1 MTGGTVKIARA
12 LFADEAFKDQP
23 FTEREAFM
31 WMVMEAAF
39 RDRTKRIGAVTVD
52 LKRGQ
57 LAASVRFLAD
67 AWKWEKSTVDRFL
80 KRLKNRDMIGTDC
93 GTGVNVITI
102 RKYNEYQGGE
112 PDSGTAEKEKR
123 DSDGTAAGQTRSKLE
138 VKEEE
143 KSTSYSCATPAAPQ
157 PVRFDEFW
165 DAYPHRGGV
174 KRGKKP
180 SQAKYAAAVRAGVP
194 EQTIIDGAN
203 RARGDP
209 NVQRGYARDPAT
221 WLNQAGWEDEIA
233 EPTAALL
240 PFPSN
245 RDEAKRHAAEERN
258 RRIILAAAHGTT
270 SG

>member
-1 MTGGTVKIARA
+1 MNGLPYYKAYPRDFFEGTVGLDLEFKGAYRLILDLIYMHGGRLTDDPRFIAGHLGCSVKRWNTLRAALIESGKIDVSDGVLRNLRADKELEILRSFSDQQREKARKPRKNNGLTA
-12 LFADEAFKDQP
+12 AMAEP
-23 FTEREAFM
+23 WSSHTEPEPDKKKESATHSCAIGS
-31 WMVMEAAF
+31 EAAVF
-39 RDRTKRIGAVTVD
+39 DVPK
-52 LKRGQ
+52 
-57 LAASVRFLAD
+57 AA
-67 AWKWEKSTVDRFL
+67 
-80 KRLKNRDMIGTDC
+80 
-93 GTGVNVITI
+93 
-102 RKYNEYQGGE
+102 
-112 PDSGTAEKEKR
+112 
-123 DSDGTAAGQTRSKLE
+123 
-138 VKEEE
+138 
-143 KSTSYSCATPAAPQ
+143 
-157 PVRFDEFW
+157 RFDEFW
-165 DAYPHRGGV
+165 AIYPHRGGV

-180 SQAKYAAAVRAGVP
+180 AEAKYAAAIRAGVP